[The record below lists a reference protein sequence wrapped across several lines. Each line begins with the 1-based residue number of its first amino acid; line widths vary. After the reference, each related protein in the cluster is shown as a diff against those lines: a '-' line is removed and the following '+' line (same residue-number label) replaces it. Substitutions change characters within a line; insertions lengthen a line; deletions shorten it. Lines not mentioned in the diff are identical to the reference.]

1 MKSTHWSLVIGYWLK
16 TKDKW
21 YPSIAL
27 SLLTTLLGLMG
38 ISRAVASNELPEQPD
53 LGLGDKSTQSQAKD
67 VKQNEPQQEVAQ
79 NPQLPAQLESTKSLS
94 VVPNHLSVQEETQE
108 RREWNPQGHGEA
120 VVETTQAAQQRR
132 RGETETQSEALDV
145 SQTLGSIETVLG
157 SESPAELSDSVPPFH
172 AGSQSLSEISPL
184 PLGVSPRLFTEDAL
198 DKVISQAVPE
208 QPGDTRV
215 ENRIQQTGNSQS
227 QTPTSLVPKKSSL
240 RIEILPV
247 GDPRIPADGRSTLTL
262 NGRITDEN
270 GQLITKD
277 AIVTLTASAG
287 KFVGADQDKDQ
298 LGFQA
303 IARGGEFTVELQ
315 SGVEAQ
321 KVRIRAAIERTQK
334 PEIREQQTNASSS
347 FFP

>member
-27 SLLTTLLGLMG
+27 SLLTALLGLMG
-38 ISRAVASNELPEQPD
+38 TSRAVASNELQRTPNLE
-53 LGLGDKSTQSQAKD
+53 LGDKSTQSQAKD

-157 SESPAELSDSVPPFH
+157 SESTAELSDSVPPFQVR
-172 AGSQSLSEISPL
+172 SQSLSEISPL
-184 PLGVSPRLFTEDAL
+184 PLEASPRLFTEDATY
-198 DKVISQAVPE
+198 KIISQAVPE

-215 ENRIQQTGNSQS
+215 ENRIQETGNSQP
-227 QTPTSLVPKKSSL
+227 QTPTSLVPKKSFL

-262 NGRITDEN
+262 NGRILNEN
-270 GQLITKD
+270 GQLITED
-277 AIVTLTASAG
+277 A
-287 KFVGADQDKDQ
+287 
-298 LGFQA
+298 
-303 IARGGEFTVELQ
+303 
-315 SGVEAQ
+315 
-321 KVRIRAAIERTQK
+321 
-334 PEIREQQTNASSS
+334 
-347 FFP
+347 

>member
-120 VVETTQAAQQRR
+120 VVETTQAAQQRS
-132 RGETETQSEALDV
+132 RGETETQNPEALDV

-157 SESPAELSDSVPPFH
+157 SESPAELSDSVPPFQV
-172 AGSQSLSEISPL
+172 GSQSLSEISPL
-184 PLGVSPRLFTEDAL
+184 PLGASPRLFTEDA
-198 DKVISQAVPE
+198 
-208 QPGDTRV
+208 T
-215 ENRIQQTGNSQS
+215 IQDNFPSCSG
-227 QTPTSLVPKKSSL
+227 
-240 RIEILPV
+240 
-247 GDPRIPADGRSTLTL
+247 
-262 NGRITDEN
+262 
-270 GQLITKD
+270 
-277 AIVTLTASAG
+277 TAW
-287 KFVGADQDKDQ
+287 
-298 LGFQA
+298 
-303 IARGGEFTVELQ
+303 
-315 SGVEAQ
+315 
-321 KVRIRAAIERTQK
+321 
-334 PEIREQQTNASSS
+334 
-347 FFP
+347 